1 MPTTIAISS
10 FKLKRIILRLKLL
23 KEIVKKIINIWLGFT
38 IKNLNI
44 KIKHKVM
51 LINFLWKIIIVF
63 MDV

>member
-1 MPTTIAISS
+1 MPTTIAVSS
-10 FKLKRIILRLKLL
+10 FKLKGIILRLKLL

-51 LINFLWKIIIVF
+51 LINFL
-63 MDV
+63 

>member
-51 LINFLWKIIIVF
+51 LINFL
-63 MDV
+63 